1 MMLLASHSLS
11 SLPTEDALANAGL
24 LLANRTTSH
33 ERRFV
38 MFARIVEFI
47 PKVEKK
53 EELFK
58 VVRNEVLPILKKQ
71 PGFLEI
77 LPFLPESTTDK
88 TFTVTLWAEK
98 RDAERYEQEVYPK
111 VAEIVK
117 PYLVSAITFRHYT
130 VDTTVCPNFMEALT
144 A

>member
-1 MMLLASHSLS
+1 
-11 SLPTEDALANAGL
+11 
-24 LLANRTTSH
+24 
-33 ERRFV
+33 

-53 EELFK
+53 EELIK

-77 LPFLPESTTDK
+77 LPFLPESTTEK
-88 TFTVTLWAEK
+88 AITVTLWAEM
-98 RDAERYEQEVYPK
+98 RDAERYEREVYPR

-117 PYLVSAITFRHYT
+117 PYLTTAITFKHYVVET
-130 VDTTVCPNFMEALT
+130 SVCPNFMEALT